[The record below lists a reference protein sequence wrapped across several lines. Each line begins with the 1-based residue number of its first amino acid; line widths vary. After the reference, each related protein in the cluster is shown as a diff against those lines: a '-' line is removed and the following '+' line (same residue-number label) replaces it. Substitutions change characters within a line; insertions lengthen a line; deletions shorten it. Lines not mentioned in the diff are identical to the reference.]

1 MRGMK
6 RILDVILSLMGIIL
20 FLPFAP
26 IIAVMIKLDS
36 PGPVL
41 FKQLRVGV
49 GEKTFHLYKFRTMR
63 QDAEKNSGAVWA
75 TEDDPRITRV
85 GRFLRKSRLDEVP
98 QLFNVLRG
106 DMSFVGPRPERPEFV
121 NKLNERVPY
130 YATRHTVK
138 PGVTGWAQVK
148 YPYGAS
154 EEDALD
160 KLRYDLFYIKN
171 YSLLLDLVIILE
183 TVKVVLFGRGG
194 R

>member
-1 MRGMK
+1 
-6 RILDVILSLMGIIL
+6 
-20 FLPFAP
+20 
-26 IIAVMIKLDS
+26 
-36 PGPVL
+36 
-41 FKQLRVGV
+41 
-49 GEKTFHLYKFRTMR
+49 
-63 QDAEKNSGAVWA
+63 
-75 TEDDPRITRV
+75 
-85 GRFLRKSRLDEVP
+85 
-98 QLFNVLRG
+98 
-106 DMSFVGPRPERPEFV
+106 MSFVGPRPERPEFV

-154 EEDALD
+154 EEDALE

>member
-1 MRGMK
+1 MCIR
-6 RILDVILSLMGIIL
+6 
-20 FLPFAP
+20 
-26 IIAVMIKLDS
+26 DS
-36 PGPVL
+36 
-41 FKQLRVGV
+41 
-49 GEKTFHLYKFRTMR
+49 
-63 QDAEKNSGAVWA
+63 
-75 TEDDPRITRV
+75 
-85 GRFLRKSRLDEVP
+85 
-98 QLFNVLRG
+98 
-106 DMSFVGPRPERPEFV
+106 
-121 NKLNERVPY
+121 NERVPY

-154 EEDALD
+154 EEDALE